1 MASRSIDTT
10 HASQAPRALFTSTS
24 AERTALARQQFFE
37 EGVRPS
43 GLVGEAVLQSWM
55 RCSRTHADRHRIVP
69 FDPVTPSRLH
79 ATRQR
84 HRALIEAA
92 DPDLSAMEGMLAGTD
107 CRVILTDCDG
117 VVLHVTHHPHAAHQ
131 PVLNATSRVGVNIS
145 ERMVGTTAPG
155 IVASTGQAC
164 TVDGA
169 EHYFEQL
176 HGLQCAAAP
185 IRDVQGRLAGVLDL
199 TAEQRR
205 FGFDAA
211 AMVGLYAITIENRL
225 LQAQSHALLV
235 LRFQAH
241 PSLLG
246 TPMEALAGV
255 ASDGTIAWLN
265 GAAVRLVGALPPAP
279 GGSEGG
285 RHVRSLLGCELTDL
299 LALGRH
305 DTARPLR
312 LPSGLAVWMQARL
325 NAPDGTDFRHAVT
338 TTAPVAQPP
347 EAPTDVPADV
357 SAQAEAQAQA
367 EAPSAH
373 EPHADA
379 IAAETL
385 RAHSHRL
392 IEDTLAAHGGNIS
405 HAARQLGVSRGT
417 LYRQLRRW
425 RQQAGADV
433 DSGGNGNGGGPE
445 DRPAG

>member
-1 MASRSIDTT
+1 MASRSTDTA
-10 HASQAPRALFTSTS
+10 HAPHMLFASTP
-24 AERTALARQQFFE
+24 AERTALARRQFFE

-43 GLVGEAVLQSWM
+43 GLIGEAVLQSWM

-92 DPDLSAMEGMLAGTD
+92 DPDMSAMEGMLAGTD

-131 PVLNATSRVGVNIS
+131 PVLSATSRVGVNIS

-185 IRDVQGRLAGVLDL
+185 IRDVHGRLAGVLDL
-199 TAEQRR
+199 TVEQRR

-225 LQAQSHALLV
+225 LQAQSRALLV

-246 TPMEALAGV
+246 TPMEALAGI

-265 GAAVRLVGALPPAP
+265 GAAVRLVGALPPEPA
-279 GGSEGG
+279 GGDGDGG
-285 RHVRSLLGCELTDL
+285 RHVTSLFGCELAEL
-299 LALGRH
+299 LQFGRH
-305 DTARPLR
+305 DTAQPLR

-325 NAPDGTDFRHAVT
+325 NAPDGADFRHAVT
-338 TTAPVAQPP
+338 TAAPYTEMPATPSPVEADTATAPPAPAADPP
-347 EAPTDVPADV
+347 AADL
-357 SAQAEAQAQA
+357 ATT
-367 EAPSAH
+367 
-373 EPHADA
+373 
-379 IAAETL
+379 AETL

-425 RQQAGADV
+425 RQQAGT
-433 DSGGNGNGGGPE
+433 DSDSAG
-445 DRPAG
+445 DRDDHAPAG

>member
-1 MASRSIDTT
+1 
-10 HASQAPRALFTSTS
+10 
-24 AERTALARQQFFE
+24 
-37 EGVRPS
+37 
-43 GLVGEAVLQSWM
+43 
-55 RCSRTHADRHRIVP
+55 
-69 FDPVTPSRLH
+69 
-79 ATRQR
+79 
-84 HRALIEAA
+84 
-92 DPDLSAMEGMLAGTD
+92 
-107 CRVILTDCDG
+107 
-117 VVLHVTHHPHAAHQ
+117 
-131 PVLNATSRVGVNIS
+131 
-145 ERMVGTTAPG
+145 
-155 IVASTGQAC
+155 
-164 TVDGA
+164 
-169 EHYFEQL
+169 L

>member
-1 MASRSIDTT
+1 MASRSTDTAT
-10 HASQAPRALFTSTS
+10 APRALFASTP

-37 EGVRPS
+37 DGVRPS
-43 GLVGEAVLQSWM
+43 GLVPEAVLQSWM
-55 RCSRTHADRHRIVP
+55 RCTRTHADRHRVVP

-131 PVLNATSRVGVNIS
+131 PVLSATSRVGVNIS

-169 EHYFEQL
+169 EHYFDQL
-176 HGLQCAAAP
+176 CGLQCAAAP
-185 IRDVQGRLAGVLDL
+185 IRDVHGRLAGVLDL
-199 TAEQRR
+199 TVEQRR

-211 AMVGLYAITIENRL
+211 AMVGLYATTIENRL
-225 LQAQSHALLV
+225 LQAQSRSLLV

-246 TPMEALAGV
+246 TPMEALMGI

-265 GAAVRLVGALPPAP
+265 GAAVRLVGPLPEAADAADATDAA
-279 GGSEGG
+279 GQ
-285 RHVRSLLGCELTDL
+285 RHVGALLGCDLGDL
-299 LALGRH
+299 LQLGRH

-312 LPSGLAVWMQARL
+312 LPHGLAVWMRARL
-325 NAPDGTDFRHAVT
+325 NAPDGADFRHAVAT
-338 TTAPVAQPP
+338 VA
-347 EAPTDVPADV
+347 PADTV
-357 SAQAEAQAQA
+357 VAAPMPQAAVAMTRDEGNKGEDRGEGAC
-367 EAPSAH
+367 APAVTT
-373 EPHADA
+373 
-379 IAAETL
+379 ETL

-425 RQQAGADV
+425 RQQAGPDNEGESESA
-433 DSGGNGNGGGPE
+433 
-445 DRPAG
+445 PAG